1 MRTKTDQGPAS
12 PPQSLLTEADLV
24 AAARHKDEGAIRELI
39 RRLNPRLFRTARGI
53 VSSDAEAEDVVQE
66 SYVTAFTRLDRFEG
80 RSRFST
86 WITRIAINTA
96 LMRLRRVRPEE
107 EYDTVAEERSANILS
122 LFSGSDSPEADFG
135 RAQLRGILETAVAA
149 LPADLRLPFLLHEAE
164 GMKLKEIAQDLSLNP
179 LTVKTRLFR
188 ARRQLRAA
196 LEDKLRGGFSSVFP
210 FDGARCANMADRVIA
225 RLDILKEP

>member
-1 MRTKTDQGPAS
+1 MRTKPDQTPVDA
-12 PPQSLLTEADLV
+12 PHLTWTEADLID
-24 AAARHKDEGAIRELI
+24 AARHRDEAAVRELI

-66 SYVTAFTRLDRFEG
+66 TYVSAFTQLDRFEG

-96 LMRLRRVRPEE
+96 LMRVRRARPEE

-135 RAQLRGILETAVAA
+135 RAQLRGILETAIAA
-149 LPADLRLPFLLHEAE
+149 LPSDLRLPFLLHEAE
-164 GMKLKEIAQDLSLNP
+164 GMKLKEIAEDLSINP

-188 ARRQLRAA
+188 ARRQLRDA
-196 LEDKLRGGFSSVFP
+196 LEDKLRGGFTSVFP

-225 RLDILKEP
+225 RLHSASWS